1 MATYDLTQTI
11 PAASDLA
18 TGDILNCTYTGAE
31 INITLPAGKYKIEA
45 YGAAGATNT
54 RNTSFT
60 GGEGGYSYGTISFTS
75 ETSLYLN
82 AGGTGGSGGSSSAT
96 KNAEGYNGGGYS
108 YYYAGSGGGA
118 THVATTSGLL
128 ASLENNKDAIII
140 VAGGGGGSAAYS
152 SSSSSSYCGYGGKGG
167 GESGQAGSYGS
178 SYTNTRYA
186 GQGGTQSAGGATGTT
201 TSRSG
206 TAGSFGQGGHGGTA
220 SNSYYGEGG
229 GGGGYYGGGGAG
241 GVEAGGGGG
250 SGYLSS
256 SLTDS
261 ATSQGGNAGNGYIT
275 ITIIEVYSSSHTIS
289 FYDGTLLLGQVETEG
304 NEKITLPT
312 APTKNGYKF
321 IGYFLADGTTQIKE
335 DIYETSKPT
344 SDIICYA
351 TYEKYSITFYVEDS
365 IISTISTTGK
375 ETIAF
380 PNNPTKD
387 GYDFINWVLSDG
399 TAFNQAY
406 LDNNYLTED
415 LKVYAAFRQKF
426 TVKFIC
432 DGTTYKEVQSSGFE
446 SITAPTTTPTKDGY
460 TFQGWFINESYTNA
474 YTESYFLN
482 KQITADT
489 TIYGQLTE
497 DISEE
502 PENKSNVNFYVNN
515 KIYYTFS
522 TKGKESIVMP
532 DSPAIKD
539 YTFIGWYADKA
550 CSIEVTSSYLLNRWI
565 DKDISVYAKLQEVE
579 KFSVNYIIN
588 NKIYYTYKSAG
599 NEVFKQPSN
608 PNISNYSFQGWYWD
622 SSYSNKYDA
631 SKYVST
637 ALTSNLLVYGKMV
650 YTKKN
655 NINFYLTT
663 DTTETYAVI
672 NTTGGEVITLPT
684 NPTAEVGYEFKGWF
698 LDKKLTQSFNSSYYE
713 THYLTKDIN
722 VYALFETSSTGPF
735 KLEIEHS
742 GNGKTDPDVG
752 TYTITK
758 GTTTSLTITPTTD
771 NFKYLEINGEIV
783 DCEEAADQVTPTN
796 AVAYFPFNSDSSD
809 TLGRSTTST
818 SGTPSINTST
828 VKFGTGSI
836 YFGGSAYL
844 KIELPESFSNEFTV
858 ECWFYTNA
866 SQTSGTYPCLLSTDG
881 SCSYGNIYFA
891 INDGS
896 YSAYPVCRA
905 NSASGTNN
913 GEYGSTQITAGI
925 WHHFAYSRSSSNNY
939 YFLDGSLIATVT
951 QSNPQEVSAL
961 YLGTLY
967 RNSSSS
973 IGSSDYYTGYIDDLL
988 ISSGC
993 KYSAAFTVPTAAYN
1007 AQKISKYTYTIEDQ
1021 SENIKAI
1028 AYFGAL
1034 EDFAITSSA
1043 EDGTITPEG
1052 ETVLTEGSIKTYQ
1065 AKGNSNQEIK
1075 AFLVDGVAVD
1085 TIKTGTKTYNDAICL
1100 CTFDED
1106 IKDDLAQCTI
1116 TTNGSPSISTDQS
1129 KFGGASLYL
1138 NGSSYLKISL
1148 PSTYSDGFTVECWFY
1163 TTKAN
1168 TSNSYPTP
1176 VCWGQ
1181 GTAYGQTYMHVDDGS
1196 YSTYAV
1202 CRSNKSTSSEANGG
1216 YDDTSTAITRN
1227 EWHHLAISRTTSSC
1241 YFFIDGTLRK
1251 TVSNSSPVTVSEV
1264 DIGALVGASVDSKT
1278 YFTGYIDELVIYPS
1292 TIYSSAF
1299 TVPTEAYELTLTD
1312 IVYEYTLKNIHSN
1325 KTIRAVFSPLLY
1337 LKAGKNWK
1345 GISKVYKKVSG
1356 TWVEQTSSDLQN
1368 IFSTEENYAQGTYNP
1383 TTK

>member
-54 RNTSFT
+54 KNTSFT

-178 SYTNTRYA
+178 SYANTRYA

-261 ATSQGGNAGNGYIT
+261 ATSQGGNTGNGYIT

-321 IGYFLADGTTQIKE
+321 IGYFLADGVTQIKE

-351 TYEKYSITFYVEDS
+351 TYEKYSITFYVEDN

-387 GYDFINWVLSDG
+387 GYDFINWVLFDG

-415 LKVYAAFRQKF
+415 LKVYAEFRQKF
-426 TVKFIC
+426 TIKFIC

-446 SITAPTTTPTKDGY
+446 SITAPTTTPAKDGY

-532 DSPAIKD
+532 DSPTIKD

-550 CSIEVTSSYLLNRWI
+550 YSIEVTSSYLLNR
-565 DKDISVYAKLQEVE
+565 
-579 KFSVNYIIN
+579 
-588 NKIYYTYKSAG
+588 
-599 NEVFKQPSN
+599 
-608 PNISNYSFQGWYWD
+608 
-622 SSYSNKYDA
+622 
-631 SKYVST
+631 
-637 ALTSNLLVYGKMV
+637 
-650 YTKKN
+650 
-655 NINFYLTT
+655 
-663 DTTETYAVI
+663 
-672 NTTGGEVITLPT
+672 
-684 NPTAEVGYEFKGWF
+684 
-698 LDKKLTQSFNSSYYE
+698 
-713 THYLTKDIN
+713 
-722 VYALFETSSTGPF
+722 
-735 KLEIEHS
+735 
-742 GNGKTDPDVG
+742 
-752 TYTITK
+752 
-758 GTTTSLTITPTTD
+758 
-771 NFKYLEINGEIV
+771 
-783 DCEEAADQVTPTN
+783 
-796 AVAYFPFNSDSSD
+796 
-809 TLGRSTTST
+809 
-818 SGTPSINTST
+818 
-828 VKFGTGSI
+828 
-836 YFGGSAYL
+836 
-844 KIELPESFSNEFTV
+844 
-858 ECWFYTNA
+858 
-866 SQTSGTYPCLLSTDG
+866 
-881 SCSYGNIYFA
+881 
-891 INDGS
+891 
-896 YSAYPVCRA
+896 
-905 NSASGTNN
+905 
-913 GEYGSTQITAGI
+913 
-925 WHHFAYSRSSSNNY
+925 
-939 YFLDGSLIATVT
+939 
-951 QSNPQEVSAL
+951 
-961 YLGTLY
+961 
-967 RNSSSS
+967 
-973 IGSSDYYTGYIDDLL
+973 
-988 ISSGC
+988 
-993 KYSAAFTVPTAAYN
+993 
-1007 AQKISKYTYTIEDQ
+1007 
-1021 SENIKAI
+1021 
-1028 AYFGAL
+1028 
-1034 EDFAITSSA
+1034 
-1043 EDGTITPEG
+1043 
-1052 ETVLTEGSIKTYQ
+1052 
-1065 AKGNSNQEIK
+1065 
-1075 AFLVDGVAVD
+1075 
-1085 TIKTGTKTYNDAICL
+1085 
-1100 CTFDED
+1100 
-1106 IKDDLAQCTI
+1106 
-1116 TTNGSPSISTDQS
+1116 
-1129 KFGGASLYL
+1129 
-1138 NGSSYLKISL
+1138 
-1148 PSTYSDGFTVECWFY
+1148 
-1163 TTKAN
+1163 
-1168 TSNSYPTP
+1168 
-1176 VCWGQ
+1176 
-1181 GTAYGQTYMHVDDGS
+1181 
-1196 YSTYAV
+1196 
-1202 CRSNKSTSSEANGG
+1202 
-1216 YDDTSTAITRN
+1216 
-1227 EWHHLAISRTTSSC
+1227 
-1241 YFFIDGTLRK
+1241 
-1251 TVSNSSPVTVSEV
+1251 
-1264 DIGALVGASVDSKT
+1264 
-1278 YFTGYIDELVIYPS
+1278 
-1292 TIYSSAF
+1292 
-1299 TVPTEAYELTLTD
+1299 
-1312 IVYEYTLKNIHSN
+1312 
-1325 KTIRAVFSPLLY
+1325 
-1337 LKAGKNWK
+1337 
-1345 GISKVYKKVSG
+1345 
-1356 TWVEQTSSDLQN
+1356 
-1368 IFSTEENYAQGTYNP
+1368 
-1383 TTK
+1383 